1 MRTPSS
7 AIVLAMVWLFIMA
20 SAMAFAPAL
29 TTLGNRHGMV
39 PTTSTRL
46 EAVSPDL
53 ADAAMTVAGIFKPL
67 EKEMAQGQFFINLGF
82 SVGGLGIG
90 FIQLP
95 RLYGIIQ
102 TIRALASEGP
112 TEGGEKL
119 KLGPIAS
126 LIFPA
131 PSEKDVLKVI
141 SKIPSSDR
149 VIQLGS
155 SQNFLAAKG
164 YVVSQDFT
172 EVLTKQGC
180 NPLAVFAAFDALS
193 SGKGAAVE
201 PDVFDANVAR
211 WKVDGTDAFA
221 TDLQKSSLIRM
232 GSYAT
237 LLLLLFIV
245 TDLIVETGI
254 AAYA

>member
-1 MRTPSS
+1 
-7 AIVLAMVWLFIMA
+7 MVWLCNIA
-20 SAMAFAPAL
+20 LAMAFAPAL
-29 TTLGNRHGMV
+29 TTLTRNHHGMV
-39 PTTSTRL
+39 PTAPTRL
-46 EAVSPDL
+46 EVVSPDL
-53 ADAAMTVAGIFKPL
+53 ADAAMAVAGIFQPM
-67 EKEMAQGQFFINLGF
+67 EKETAQGQFFVQLGF

-112 TEGGEKL
+112 TAGGEKL

-131 PSEKDVLKVI
+131 PSKKDVEKVI

-149 VIQLGS
+149 VLQLGS
-155 SQNFLAAKG
+155 SQNYFASRG

-193 SGKGAAVE
+193 SGKGSAVE
-201 PDVFDANVAR
+201 PDVFDENVAR

-221 TDLQKSSLIRM
+221 TDLQKSSLVRM

-237 LLLLLFIV
+237 LALLLFIV

-254 AAYA
+254 AAYT